1 MCYGYVFYF
10 LAEKIDR
17 ARMYVSEKNID
28 YLLLDVL
35 KHYIDVF
42 EHDGRYAGSDI
53 LLVPETGGE
62 LLATYIGSEKK
73 HKPMVELVE
82 IIDAYVV
89 FCKHG
94 LFLKEE
100 IVGILKKFYKITLE
114 KV

>member
-1 MCYGYVFYF
+1 MSKTKLCVMGMYSIF

-17 ARMYVSEKNID
+17 ARMYASEKNVE
-28 YLLLDVL
+28 YLLLDMLQIYINLDYSVMLDESLDYSVL
-35 KHYIDVF
+35 W
-42 EHDGRYAGSDI
+42 DI
-53 LLVPETGGE
+53 L
-62 LLATYIGSEKK
+62 AEKE
-73 HKPMVELVE
+73 HKPLVELIE

-114 KV
+114 KI